1 MPFSK
6 SANRFSVIPDIF
18 QNNSAKCRLWHG
30 NRTSFLTFIM
40 AVIKATDADF
50 QSALSSQPLT
60 VVKYY
65 ADWCGSCKLISPK
78 FRRMSEDA
86 RFSGIQFLE
95 VNAEEN
101 EQARHAAGVNNLPF
115 FASFRGTTLAEGLA
129 TSREESILEILEHL
143 QA

>member
-1 MPFSK
+1 
-6 SANRFSVIPDIF
+6 
-18 QNNSAKCRLWHG
+18 
-30 NRTSFLTFIM
+30 M

-86 RFSGIQFLE
+86 RFSGVQFLE

-101 EQARHAAGVNNLPF
+101 PEARHKAGVNNLPF
-115 FASFRGTTLAEGLA
+115 FASFRGDQLAEAVA
-129 TSREESILEILEHL
+129 TSREESILEIIEHL
-143 QA
+143 QS

>member
-1 MPFSK
+1 
-6 SANRFSVIPDIF
+6 
-18 QNNSAKCRLWHG
+18 
-30 NRTSFLTFIM
+30 M

-101 EQARHAAGVNNLPF
+101 QEARHAACVNNLPF
-115 FASFRGTTLAEGLA
+115 FATFRGNTLGEGLA